1 MMSPVSHFLIS
12 WVVANTVPDLDRRE
26 RAFIAVAG
34 IAPDIDG
41 FGAPFEILTKGTAN
55 ELNWFG
61 DYHHV
66 LCHNGLFC
74 IILALLAVYFARNRK
89 KLVAFFVLLT
99 SHAHLLCDLVGSQG
113 PDGSHWPIPYFSPFN
128 SELGLTWAG
137 QWELNSWQNY
147 SITAIVLV
155 TTIWL
160 AIRRGYSPVEIIS
173 QKADKVVVEAFQNR
187 AKQVS
192 DNYEQWIRRPAP
204 R

>member
-1 MMSPVSHFLIS
+1 MSPVSHFLIS

-26 RAFIAVAG
+26 RAFITLAG

-41 FGAPFEILTKGTAN
+41 FGAPVEMLTKGTAN
-55 ELNWFG
+55 ELRWFA

-74 IILALLAVYFARNRK
+74 IILALLAISFARNRK
-89 KLVAFFVLLT
+89 KLVGLFVLLT
-99 SHAHLLCDLVGSQG
+99 SHAHFLCDLVGSKG
-113 PDGSHWPIPYFSPFN
+113 PDGSHWPIPYLNPFY
-128 SELGLTWAG
+128 SGLRLEWDG

-147 SITAIVLV
+147 SITGVVLV
-155 TTIWL
+155 TAIWL

-173 QKADKVVVEAFQNR
+173 PKADKVVVEAFQNR
-187 AKQVS
+187 AKQMS
-192 DNYEQWIRRPAP
+192 DNYEQWLRRPAH